1 MIRNDISRLRKNR
14 AINFKI
20 GLIASLSFI
29 IMAFSFT
36 SAPSQKIKLD
46 DGGFALESEEIKMPR
61 SSHKKPPPPPE
72 VNISDHIEPV
82 DEVAF
87 TEPVEPQPISID
99 INDGPEPTFDN
110 DPYIDDI
117 DEVEPNVEEPLDIL
131 IEEPVRDFAE
141 YMPSFG
147 TCKYSEMTKEEYK
160 KCSDVALLQYFAKH
174 IKYPLRAREN
184 QIEGK
189 VILRFV
195 IDENGD
201 VQQAKVLRG
210 VAGGC
215 SEEALRVLSTMPK
228 WKAGRHGG
236 RNVKVNFTLPV
247 SFKLK

>member
-1 MIRNDISRLRKNR
+1 MMKNDISGLRKNR
-14 AINFKI
+14 GVNFRI
-20 GLIASLSFI
+20 GLIASLSFT

-36 SAPSQKIKLD
+36 TSPTQKTVIKDGGIKL
-46 DGGFALESEEIKMPR
+46 EEEEILIER
-61 SSHKKPPPPPE
+61 TTHKKTPPPPT
-72 VNISDHIEPV
+72 VDISDHIEPV

-87 TEPVEPQPISID
+87 TEPVEPQSISLDID
-99 INDGPEPTFDN
+99 EGPEPVFD
-110 DPYIDDI
+110 DGPYIDD
-117 DEVEPNVEEPLDIL
+117 VEPEPDVEDPIDIL

-147 TCKYSEMTKEEYK
+147 MCKYSEMTKEEYK

-174 IKYPLRAREN
+174 IKYPSRAREN
-184 QIEGK
+184 GIEGK

-201 VQQAKVLRG
+201 VQNAKVLRD

-215 SEEALRVLSTMPK
+215 SEEALRVLSNMPK

-247 SFKLK
+247 SFKIK

>member
-1 MIRNDISRLRKNR
+1 MINNDISGLRKNR
-14 AINFKI
+14 GVNFRI
-20 GLIASLSFI
+20 GLIASLSFM

-36 SAPSQKIKLD
+36 TSPTQAMEKNIGNKPMATD
-46 DGGFALESEEIKMPR
+46 EIKMPITK
-61 SSHKKPPPPPE
+61 HKKPPPPPT
-72 VNISDHIEPV
+72 VDISDYIEPV

-87 TEPVEPQPISID
+87 TEPAEPQPISID
-99 INDGPEPTFDN
+99 INDGPEPIFD
-110 DPYIDDI
+110 DGPYIDD
-117 DEVEPNVEEPLDIL
+117 VEPEPDVEDPIDIL

-147 TCKYSEMTKEEYK
+147 TCKYNEMTKEEYK
-160 KCSDVALLQYFAKH
+160 KCSDVALLQYFAQH
-174 IKYPLRAREN
+174 IKYPARAREN
-184 QIEGK
+184 RIEGK

-201 VQQAKVLRG
+201 VQNAKVLRD

-215 SEEALRVLSTMPK
+215 SEEALRVLSNMPK

-247 SFKLK
+247 SFKLQ

>member
-1 MIRNDISRLRKNR
+1 MIKDDISGLRKNR
-14 AINFKI
+14 AMNFKI

-36 SAPSQKIKLD
+36 SDPSQMEVNAN
-46 DGGFALESEEIKMPR
+46 GGFILESEEIKMPR
-61 SSHKKPPPPPE
+61 SAHKKPPPPPTLD
-72 VNISDHIEPV
+72 ISDHIEPV
-82 DEVAF
+82 DEVEF
-87 TEPVEPQPISID
+87 TEPAEPQPISID
-99 INDGPEPTFDN
+99 IEEGPEPIFAE
-110 DPYIDDI
+110 PIGIDI
-117 DEVEPNVEEPLDIL
+117 DPVEPEVEEPLDIL

-147 TCKYSEMTKEEYK
+147 TCKYNEMSKEEYK

-174 IKYPLRAREN
+174 IKYPARAREN
-184 QIEGK
+184 RIEGK
-189 VILRFV
+189 VIMRFV

-201 VQQAKVLRG
+201 VQSAKVLRG

-215 SEEALRVLSTMPK
+215 SDEALRVLNSMPR

-247 SFKLK
+247 SFKLQ

>member
-1 MIRNDISRLRKNR
+1 MIKNDISGLRKNR
-14 AINFKI
+14 AMNFKI
-20 GLIASLSFI
+20 GLITSLSLI

-36 SAPSQKIKLD
+36 TSPTQLREKPSGEKPFD
-46 DGGFALESEEIKMPR
+46 PEEVTIER
-61 SSHKKPPPPPE
+61 TSQKKPPPPPT
-72 VNISDHIEPV
+72 VDISDHIEPV

-87 TEPVEPQPISID
+87 TEPVEPQSISID
-99 INDGPEPTFDN
+99 IEEGPEPIFVDPIGN
-110 DPYIDDI
+110 DVDPI
-117 DEVEPNVEEPLDIL
+117 EPEVEEPLDIL

-147 TCKYSEMTKEEYK
+147 TCEYHEMSKEEYK
-160 KCSDVALLQYFAKH
+160 KCSDVALLQYFAQH
-174 IKYPLRAREN
+174 IKYPSRAREN
-184 QIEGK
+184 RIEGK

-201 VQQAKVLRG
+201 VQSANVLRD

-247 SFKLK
+247 SFKLQ

>member
-1 MIRNDISRLRKNR
+1 MIKDDISGLRKNR
-14 AINFKI
+14 GINFRI
-20 GLIASLSFI
+20 GLIASLSFT

-36 SAPSQKIKLD
+36 TLPSQKIALTDGGIKLD
-46 DGGFALESEEIKMPR
+46 EEDVKIER
-61 SSHKKPPPPPE
+61 TTHKKPPPPPT
-72 VNISDHIEPV
+72 VDISDYIEPV

-87 TEPVEPQPISID
+87 TEPAEPQPISID
-99 INDGPEPTFDN
+99 INDGPEPVFD
-110 DPYIDDI
+110 DGPYIDD
-117 DEVEPNVEEPLDIL
+117 VEPEPDVEDPVDIL

-147 TCKYSEMTKEEYK
+147 TCKYNEMTKEEYK
-160 KCSDVALLQYFAKH
+160 KCSDVALLQYFAQH
-174 IKYPLRAREN
+174 IKYPARAREN
-184 QIEGK
+184 RIEGK

-201 VQQAKVLRG
+201 VQNAKVLRD

-215 SEEALRVLSTMPK
+215 SEEALRVLSNMPK

-247 SFKLK
+247 SFKLQ

>member
-1 MIRNDISRLRKNR
+1 MIKNDISGLSKNR

-20 GLIASLSFI
+20 GLIASLSFT

-36 SAPSQKIKLD
+36 SPQPDSMKEIGVGEPIAT
-46 DGGFALESEEIKMPR
+46 EEIQMPR
-61 SSHKKPPPPPE
+61 SFHKKPPPPPT
-72 VNISDHIEPV
+72 VDISDNIEPV

-87 TEPVEPQPISID
+87 TEPAEPQPISID
-99 INDGPEPTFDN
+99 IDEGPEPIFAEPIGIDV
-110 DPYIDDI
+110 DPI
-117 DEVEPNVEEPLDIL
+117 EPEVEEPLDIL
-131 IEEPVRDFAE
+131 VEEPVRDFAE

-147 TCKYSEMTKEEYK
+147 TCKYNEMSKEEYK
-160 KCSDVALLQYFAKH
+160 KCSDTALIQYFANH
-174 IKYPLRAREN
+174 IKYPSRAREN

-201 VQQAKVLRG
+201 VQNAKALRD

-215 SEEALRVLSTMPK
+215 SEEALRVLSNMPK

-247 SFKLK
+247 SFKLQ